1 MKRIILIYFLILSI
15 AGCSSNKGGVQGLS
29 DTHFCIPDSLESQ
42 VKFDT
47 VRLKPVYNELK
58 LLGAVTFDQ
67 DKVVRIYPLVSGLVT
82 EVRVSLGA
90 YVTRGEVL
98 AVMRSSEMAAADND
112 LVSAR
117 SNLLVV
123 QKNYDAA
130 SEMYKSGIL
139 SEKEFAAS
147 STELEKAKSE
157 LNRANTVLA
166 IYGSGSQSE
175 YTIKAPISGYVVEKN
190 VNSNMQIRSDNSSN
204 LFTISD
210 LKKVWVLANVYES
223 DINSITVNEKVEV
236 STISY
241 PGKKFFGKIDKIY
254 NVLDPDTKTMK
265 VQIQLDNS
273 DYLLKP
279 DMFAV
284 AMVSQYTTDKTLAVP
299 AKAVIFDRNQYWVL
313 IYHDKC
319 NIESR
324 GLDIISSN
332 STDSYV
338 RSGVRDGDVVIVN
351 RQLLLYDA
359 LTQ

>member
-1 MKRIILIYFLILSI
+1 
-15 AGCSSNKGGVQGLS
+15 
-29 DTHFCIPDSLESQ
+29 
-42 VKFDT
+42 
-47 VRLKPVYNELK
+47 
-58 LLGAVTFDQ
+58 
-67 DKVVRIYPLVSGLVT
+67 
-82 EVRVSLGA
+82 
-90 YVTRGEVL
+90 
-98 AVMRSSEMAAADND
+98 
-112 LVSAR
+112 
-117 SNLLVV
+117 
-123 QKNYDAA
+123 
-130 SEMYKSGIL
+130 
-139 SEKEFAAS
+139 
-147 STELEKAKSE
+147 
-157 LNRANTVLA
+157 
-166 IYGSGSQSE
+166 
-175 YTIKAPISGYVVEKN
+175 
-190 VNSNMQIRSDNSSN
+190 
-204 LFTISD
+204 
-210 LKKVWVLANVYES
+210 
-223 DINSITVNEKVEV
+223 
-236 STISY
+236 
-241 PGKKFFGKIDKIY
+241 
-254 NVLDPDTKTMK
+254 MK